1 MGWASWAAV
10 IQSLMPCRGSN
21 RVMTPAEEEARPSLT
36 GHGDSRTRSFKTDP
50 DDLTV
55 FPSQLLDGGDQL
67 RRSIGDDDLALHTII
82 GDQPASSKAVNQPV
96 DEDCESYVDGLITPS
111 HETATAPSQ
120 QGGILSP
127 SGSSTLA
134 GEAAK
139 TLGADPDFDL

>member
-10 IQSLMPCRGSN
+10 IRMLTPCRGRN
-21 RVMTPAEEEARPSLT
+21 TATTLTEEEARPSLT
-36 GHGDSRTRSFKTDP
+36 DHEESRCRLFQTDP
-50 DDLTV
+50 DDSAV
-55 FPSQLLDGGDQL
+55 FPSQFLDGGDQL
-67 RRSIGDDDLALHTII
+67 GRSIGDDLALHEII

-111 HETATAPSQ
+111 RETATAPSQ

-134 GEAAK
+134 GEATK